1 MKTVWIESNR
11 IALLCEC
18 KTMSYHKKVNFMTT
32 IMEESV
38 KGKFITGKQSFMIYK
53 RISKALFFSAT

>member
-32 IMEESV
+32 IME
-38 KGKFITGKQSFMIYK
+38 K
-53 RISKALFFSAT
+53 ISEREVHNWETIVHDLENE